1 MQKMQKKIKTSNI
14 VALCIVSESEIAR
27 AFPEYDYTWKEQKP
41 TLFNLILFQLGMDIT
56 KSIEVQEG
64 LTHRN
69 RLNQIVLCAR
79 FVGQERID
87 YTWLTSGYA
96 SQEAKD
102 KASGSKMLEDLYRA
116 KNLTQDRQ
124 LALEAKDKYKYTD
137 NEYDK

>member
-1 MQKMQKKIKTSNI
+1 MQRRLKYNSSI
-14 VALCIVSESEIAR
+14 VALCIVSESEIAK
-27 AFPEYDYTWKEQKP
+27 AFPNYDFTWQTEKP
-41 TLFNLILFQLGMDIT
+41 TLFNLILFQLGMDT
-56 KSIEVQEG
+56 SKNIEVQEG

-69 RLNQIVLCAR
+69 RLNEIVLCAR

-137 NEYDK
+137 DEDDK

>member
-27 AFPEYDYTWKEQKP
+27 VFPEYDASWQTDKT
-41 TLFNLILFQLGMDIT
+41 TLFNLILFQLGMDVT
-56 KSIEVQEG
+56 KPMEIQLG

-69 RLNQIVLCAR
+69 RLNKIVLCAR
-79 FVGQERID
+79 FVGQERLD
-87 YTWLTSGYA
+87 YHWLTSGYA

-102 KASGSKMLEDLYRA
+102 KASGSKMLEDLKKK

-137 NEYDK
+137 DEDDK